1 MSELSDQEAQALLYR
16 ISNGEAEALSTLYHR
31 LARPLYSQAL
41 KILSNRAEAEEVIQD
56 VFLSIWKNAEKF
68 DIEQA
73 KPFTWFA
80 MITRNRCIDK
90 LRQSK
95 RRIPSAEARVE
106 PAKSPVYAVD
116 KNTAADKLL
125 SDERDRQIRLAV
137 DQLPPDQRTAIRLA
151 FFKGMTHI
159 QIAKSQHISLG
170 TAKSRIR
177 YGFEKLS
184 NHLASLQEKGI

>member
-1 MSELSDQEAQALLYR
+1 MSELSDQEAQTLLSR
-16 ISNGEAEALSTLYHR
+16 ISNGESDALSKLYDR
-31 LARPLYSQAL
+31 LVGPLYSQAL

-56 VFLSIWKNAEKF
+56 VFLSIWKNASQF
-68 DIEQA
+68 DIKQA
-73 KPFTWFA
+73 KPFTWIS

-90 LRQSK
+90 IRQSK

-106 PAKSPVYAVD
+106 PDETPIDVPDAS
-116 KNTAADKLL
+116 TAADKLQT
-125 SDERDRQIRLAV
+125 DERDRQIRLAI
-137 DQLPPDQRTAIRLA
+137 DQLPADQRTAIRLA

-159 QIAKSQHISLG
+159 QIAKSQRISLG

-184 NHLASLQEKGI
+184 KHLSQIH